1 MSGKTVVVDYGI
13 GNVFSVCNAI
23 RQVGGSAEL
32 TGDLSQSRHA
42 DRVILP
48 GVGAFARAMEALR
61 QRGLDE
67 TLRAFVETGRP
78 FLGICIGMQV
88 LMDQSTEFGT
98 YQGLG
103 FIEGQVERIPD
114 QTPDRS
120 HLRVPHIGWATL
132 KTDHHTGGGWET
144 APLSAMETTG
154 AAVYFVH
161 SYHCQTNDPA
171 QRIAYTDYDGVAIT
185 AAIRRDNVVGVQ
197 FHPERSAAAGQSL
210 LKAFLKS

>member
-1 MSGKTVVVDYGI
+1 MSRKIVVVDYGI

-23 RQVGGSAEL
+23 QQAGGNAEL
-32 TGDLSQSRHA
+32 TGDLSHIRHA

-67 TLRAFVETGRP
+67 TLKAFVETGRP

-88 LMDQSTEFGT
+88 LMDQSTEFGN

-103 FIEGQVERIPD
+103 LIKGQVERIPD
-114 QTPDRS
+114 QTPDRN

-132 KTDHHTGGGWET
+132 KTEYKAGNSWET
-144 APLSAMETTG
+144 APLSAMEADG

-171 QRIAYTDYDGVAIT
+171 QRIAYANYDGVAIT

-197 FHPERSAAAGQSL
+197 FHPERSAEAGQSL